1 MRSHEWLHHVS
12 IAFVLLPFMIGV
24 LRFNYLKEDY
34 KLLLGYLTASVLVE
48 TWGEVTFLMGYKVNM
63 VGYNIYT
70 ILEVTLLGLLYVRFI
85 KTKLLKKIILVS
97 VIVFDLL
104 ATVRCII
111 DPHSYDDL
119 GWSLSSA
126 LLITYVLL
134 FFYDLLKQPEI
145 AVLTKYPMFW
155 ISAGILIF
163 FSGTIFVF
171 LFGKY
176 IIADMDTMGD
186 LWDMIKWLNI
196 FYNILLTIGLCQKK
210 STIKFQS
217 N

>member
-1 MRSHEWLHHVS
+1 MSSQEWLRHIS
-12 IAFVLLPFMIGV
+12 IAFVLLPFIVGL
-24 LRFNYLKEDY
+24 LRFHYLKEDY

-48 TWGEVTFLMGYKVNM
+48 TWGEITFFMNSKGNM
-63 VGYNIYT
+63 IGYNIYT
-70 ILEVTLLGLLYVRFI
+70 ILEVTLLGLLYVKFI
-85 KTKLLKKIILVS
+85 KTKLFKR
-97 VIVFDLL
+97 IVLISIVAFDLL
-104 ATVRCII
+104 ATVRCLI
-111 DPHSYDDL
+111 DPHAYDDL
-119 GWSLSSA
+119 SWSLSNA

-196 FYNILLTIGLCQKK
+196 FYNILLTIGLAQKK
-210 STIKFQS
+210 SVIKIQP